1 MTPKELIEWL
11 DNEIETEMQK
21 PTEEIDM
28 EFVNE
33 CEQLIDILMD
43 NYHEYTDEDAE
54 KFFAELEKK
63 KNAKKTNV
71 FMRSKK
77 ILAASIA
84 ILIIFLGG
92 FTIYA
97 SSPVVRE
104 YFREVLNFNI
114 GESFTRDG
122 FTYTHAGKT
131 NVYTDIDE
139 LIENEALDIKYPK
152 YLPYNSTIEKIGY
165 IENDKTIYFTFS
177 NIAVAYTIQ
186 FKTPLL
192 EGHVKYAE
200 KITVNNIDFYL
211 NEKSTSIVAYSNING
226 DLYTLQCPTK
236 EELIKMIN
244 SIE

>member
-28 EFVNE
+28 EYVNE

-54 KFFAELEKK
+54 KYFAELEKK

-71 FMRSKK
+71 LIRSKK

-97 SSPVVRE
+97 SSPVVKDIINK
-104 YFREVLNFNI
+104 VLGLNVGQSLENENI
-114 GESFTRDG
+114 
-122 FTYTHAGKT
+122 TYTNNGKT
-131 NVYTDIDE
+131 LIYGSIEDLVESEDLSIVYPVKISYNASIE
-139 LIENEALDIKYPK
+139 LISYTESD
-152 YLPYNSTIEKIGY
+152 NSITFAFD
-165 IENDKTIYFTFS
+165 DKR
-177 NIAVAYTIQ
+177 IQ
-186 FKTPLL
+186 FIIKKNTVLDESRL
-192 EGHVKYAE
+192 KNAE
-200 KITVNNIDFYL
+200 KVLIKNYTFFLVSKDSIYLAYSIINNDFY
-211 NEKSTSIVAYSNING
+211 S
-226 DLYTLQCPTK
+226 LQCDSK
-236 EELIKMIN
+236 EELLNMIN
-244 SIE
+244 SFK

>member
-1 MTPKELIEWL
+1 MTREELIEWL
-11 DNEIETEMQK
+11 DNAIAIEEQK
-21 PTEEIDM
+21 PIEETDM
-28 EFVNE
+28 EFINK
-33 CEQLIDILMD
+33 CEKLISILMG
-43 NYHEYTDEDAE
+43 NYHEYTDEDAKDYFE
-54 KFFAELEKK
+54 MITKKESPQRKKFFFGIKK
-63 KNAKKTNV
+63 V
-71 FMRSKK
+71 
-77 ILAASIA
+77 LAASIA

-114 GESFTRDG
+114 GESFTQDG

-152 YLPYNSTIEKIGY
+152 YLPYNSTIEKISY

-211 NEKSTSIVAYSNING
+211 NEISTSIVAYSNING

-236 EELIKMIN
+236 EELIKIIN